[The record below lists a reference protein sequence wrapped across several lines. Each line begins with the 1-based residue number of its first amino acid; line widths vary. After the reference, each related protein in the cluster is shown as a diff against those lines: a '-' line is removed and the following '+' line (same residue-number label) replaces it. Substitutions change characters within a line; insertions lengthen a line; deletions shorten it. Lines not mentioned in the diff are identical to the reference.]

1 MVNRL
6 QALQKNDEEC
16 DLIIFD
22 IQSVTCMQ
30 EDAKS
35 ALIMVCISLY
45 CVYKYVY
52 IYIIWTTPSIRTTR
66 LKSPTFMEVVEVIGC
81 KRSVFAALTVTCIPA
96 RFVTTDLFDYRHL
109 AAYHPDAPKESPYKN
124 KICKKTIKPLQ
135 YCVKCFAFLSTV
147 LPPSN

>member
-52 IYIIWTTPSIRTTR
+52 IYII
-66 LKSPTFMEVVEVIGC
+66 
-81 KRSVFAALTVTCIPA
+81 
-96 RFVTTDLFDYRHL
+96 
-109 AAYHPDAPKESPYKN
+109 
-124 KICKKTIKPLQ
+124 
-135 YCVKCFAFLSTV
+135 
-147 LPPSN
+147 